1 MRKPIVSIGSE
12 YQTDDLDL
20 ENEKIIVDYGEITL
34 EEGKY
39 YDAELYK
46 IDRILVKS
54 QNGIQNSELIFTF
67 KVVEDESEHILE
79 ATYTNDSEEI
89 ISKLVL
95 EVKLKD
101 TGEIIEMKCNE
112 PVGVGETSII
122 FKGKAPASGNIE
134 DVEVLKYKLS
144 LRSGTYMEYDT
155 ELNQYNWS

>member
-1 MRKPIVSIGSE
+1 MNIFKKYKVFIIVVAILAFGVSIFFIANKSKRDTSE
-12 YQTDDLDL
+12 YMVKDLPL
-20 ENEKIIVDYGEITL
+20 RIESTPISLNIVNEN
-34 EEGKY
+34 
-39 YDAELYK
+39 
-46 IDRILVKS
+46 
-54 QNGIQNSELIFTF
+54 NSN
-67 KVVEDESEHILE
+67 ILE

-89 ISKLVL
+89 ISRLVL

-112 PVGVGETSII
+112 AVGAGETSTI
-122 FKGKAPASGNIE
+122 FKGKAPASGKIE

>member
-1 MRKPIVSIGSE
+1 MNIFKKYKVLIIVVAILAFGVSIFFIANKSKRDTSE
-12 YQTDDLDL
+12 YMVKDLPL
-20 ENEKIIVDYGEITL
+20 RIESTPISLNIVNENNE
-34 EEGKY
+34 
-39 YDAELYK
+39 
-46 IDRILVKS
+46 
-54 QNGIQNSELIFTF
+54 N
-67 KVVEDESEHILE
+67 ILE

-89 ISKLVL
+89 ISRLVL

-112 PVGVGETSII
+112 AVGVGETSTI

-155 ELNQYNWS
+155 ELKQYNWS

>member
-1 MRKPIVSIGSE
+1 MNNSNNNVKMEIKRKTQIKILTLISLVLILICGIAIFNNKEDKVNKIENTVKDLPLRIESTPISLNIVN
-12 YQTDDLDL
+12 
-20 ENEKIIVDYGEITL
+20 EN
-34 EEGKY
+34 
-39 YDAELYK
+39 
-46 IDRILVKS
+46 
-54 QNGIQNSELIFTF
+54 NSN
-67 KVVEDESEHILE
+67 ILE

-112 PVGVGETSII
+112 AVGAGETSTI

>member
-1 MRKPIVSIGSE
+1 MNNSNNNVKMEIKRKTQIKILTLISLVLILICGIAIFNNKEDKVNKIENTVKDLPLRVESTPISLNIVN
-12 YQTDDLDL
+12 
-20 ENEKIIVDYGEITL
+20 EN
-34 EEGKY
+34 
-39 YDAELYK
+39 
-46 IDRILVKS
+46 
-54 QNGIQNSELIFTF
+54 NSN
-67 KVVEDESEHILE
+67 VLE

-112 PVGVGETSII
+112 AVGVGETSII

-155 ELNQYNWS
+155 ELKQYNWS

>member
-1 MRKPIVSIGSE
+1 MNIFKKYKVLIIVVAVLAFGASIFFIANKSKIDKSE
-12 YQTDDLDL
+12 YMVKDLPL
-20 ENEKIIVDYGEITL
+20 RIESTPISLNIVNEN
-34 EEGKY
+34 
-39 YDAELYK
+39 
-46 IDRILVKS
+46 
-54 QNGIQNSELIFTF
+54 NSN
-67 KVVEDESEHILE
+67 ILE

-89 ISKLVL
+89 ISRLVL

-112 PVGVGETSII
+112 AVGAGETSTI
-122 FKGKAPASGNIE
+122 FKGKAPASGKIE

>member
-1 MRKPIVSIGSE
+1 MNNSNNNVKMEIKRKTQIKILTLISLVLILICGIAIFNNKEDKVNKIENTVKDLPLRVESTPISLNIVN
-12 YQTDDLDL
+12 
-20 ENEKIIVDYGEITL
+20 EN
-34 EEGKY
+34 
-39 YDAELYK
+39 
-46 IDRILVKS
+46 
-54 QNGIQNSELIFTF
+54 NSN
-67 KVVEDESEHILE
+67 ILE

-89 ISKLVL
+89 ISRLVL